1 MKDEVFRVLE
11 SKGLQDPQVGSL
23 AFYSRK
29 ERRFLL
35 RGKYQDVEKDVG
47 WRIIATLF
55 IFPILLIFSLFDN

>member
-47 WRIIATLF
+47 WQFCRLF
-55 IFPILLIFSLFDN
+55 RFLEQGRARYG